1 MSPIYTLDFEAS
13 CLPQHG
19 RSFPIEV
26 GVAGPDGFAKA
37 WLIKPDPAWDGW
49 TWTPEAE
56 ALHGVTRE
64 QLARDGLP
72 AEVVLDEL
80 RAVLRGQ
87 PAYADSYLDARWM
100 RLLEAAAGALPLV
113 DVRHIDALVDRL
125 GIDDAGVARAL
136 QAANAGAFRR
146 HRAADDA
153 RWLQALVMGFQAEAA
168 PVLVAA

>member
-1 MSPIYTLDFEAS
+1 MSTIFTLDFEAS
-13 CLPQHG
+13 CLPHHG

-26 GVAGPDGFAKA
+26 GVAGPDGLVKS
-37 WLIKPDPAWDGW
+37 WLIKPDAAWAGW

-56 ALHGVTRE
+56 AMHGLSRE
-64 QLARDGLP
+64 RLEREGLP

-100 RLLEAAAGALPLV
+100 RLLEAAAGAPPLV

-125 GIDDAGVARAL
+125 GVDDGVVFRAIAAADARP
-136 QAANAGAFRR
+136 FRR
-146 HRAADDA
+146 HRAAEDA
-153 RWLQALVMGFQAEAA
+153 RWLQAVAVELQAEAVPA
-168 PVLVAA
+168 LAAA